1 MKKIKDI
8 LIFII
13 LTYFATGYVSF
24 SFEEEENT
32 IEIYTSLD
40 LNIGDVPVG
49 TKKHFD
55 YEEQVITFVIKCK
68 QNRLIRITK
77 INEIGN
83 DMVIIDAEWKVGPYT
98 GLEFKFDDIGV
109 FRSEQDLFLV
119 KIKIK
124 SVEVKKFALSGKYEI
139 SPKIAVEYADL

>member
-24 SFEEEENT
+24 SFEEDENT
-32 IEIYTSLD
+32 IEIYSSLD
-40 LNIGDVPVG
+40 LNIGDIPVG
-49 TKKHFD
+49 TKKYFD
-55 YEEQVITFVIKCK
+55 YEEQVIKFVIKCK
-68 QNRLIRITK
+68 KNRLIRISK

-83 DMVIIDAEWKVGPYT
+83 DMVIIDAEWKVGPFT
-98 GLEFKFDDIGV
+98 GFESTFADSGV

-119 KIKIK
+119 TIKIK
-124 SVEVKKFALSGKYEI
+124 SVEIKKFVPSGKYEI